1 MFMDISIGD
10 VFMRLRVEQG
20 KIYDEISKELYD
32 PKNKTD
38 MESLCNDV
46 NAHIKRL
53 EVDGNLLAYKLGIIH
68 MVAKD

>member
-1 MFMDISIGD
+1 MFMVILTGD

-20 KIYDEISKELYD
+20 KIYDEHSKELYD

-46 NAHIKRL
+46 NAYIKKL
-53 EVDGNLLAYKLGIIH
+53 GVDSTLMEYKLGVIR
-68 MVAKD
+68 MVARE